1 MLGYIGWVQFP
12 GGPEVIVEKAF
23 ATKEEAIEA
32 TRKEFADE
40 KFANES
46 GWVGID
52 YAEVDDGFVSVI
64 ETFPPK
70 YEIALGSEWK
80 GFALIEIKGW

>member
-32 TRKEFADE
+32 TKKEFADE
-40 KFANES
+40 KFANEN

-70 YEIALGSEWK
+70 YEIALGSEWE
-80 GFALIEIKGW
+80 GFALIEIEG